1 MAAFLPPGRF
11 RGDGPEAGVFLQK
24 AHGSISKIFMVAFG
38 NAPSQ
43 HALKI
48 FPIPGTFRPRDQV
61 ECLIA
66 PDSISAIFAA
76 TNLHFLRLPP
86 LARGF
91 LSPPM
96 PETEIKNPEQSRE
109 DLLRLDHLKAAL
121 DQHAIVARTDV
132 HGRITFVNDKFCEIS
147 GYSREELLGRTHKVV
162 NSGRHPAGF
171 FRDLWKTISAGRVWK
186 GEIENRAKDGSHY
199 FVATTIV
206 PELDGDGK
214 PAAYLAIRTDVT
226 AQKLAAERLRVLTR
240 ELEAKNRDLE
250 TLISAASHDLRSPL
264 VNVQGFSAMVGE
276 QAETVR
282 DLLQAAAGGSPPS
295 RETVDAITGEM
306 TDAVRFICAGAEKMD
321 ALLKGLLVFSRM
333 GRTAPLLQP
342 VDADKLVRGS
352 LAATR
357 FQIESSGATVSLEP
371 LPPCLADA
379 GLLGQAVSNLIDN
392 AIKYRNPGRTLEL
405 GITASAEGGRCVYRF
420 SDNGI
425 GIAPEHR
432 EKVFELFHRLDPR
445 RGEGHGLGLAIVRR
459 AMDRMGG
466 TITVEQSPEGG
477 TVFAMSLA
485 AVPENHTAPAADGH
499 EHQPA

>member
-1 MAAFLPPGRF
+1 MS
-11 RGDGPEAGVFLQK
+11 E
-24 AHGSISKIFMVAFG
+24 
-38 NAPSQ
+38 
-43 HALKI
+43 
-48 FPIPGTFRPRDQV
+48 
-61 ECLIA
+61 
-66 PDSISAIFAA
+66 
-76 TNLHFLRLPP
+76 TNLSH
-86 LARGF
+86 
-91 LSPPM
+91 
-96 PETEIKNPEQSRE
+96 PESSHDDQLKLE
-109 DLLRLDHLKAAL
+109 HLKAAL

-132 HGRITFVNDKFCEIS
+132 QGRITFVNDKFCEIS
-147 GYSREELLGRTHKVV
+147 GYSREELIGRTHKVV

-171 FRDLWKTISAGRVWK
+171 FHELWKTISAGQVWM

-206 PELDGDGK
+206 PELGADGK

-226 AQKLAAERLRVLTR
+226 AQKLAAEKLRLLTQ

-264 VNVQGFSAMVGE
+264 VNVQGFSVLVGE

-282 DLLQAAAGGSPPS
+282 DLLQAAAGGTPPAP
-295 RETVDAITGEM
+295 ETVEAITGEM
-306 TDAVRFICAGAEKMD
+306 MEAVRFICAGAEKMD

-333 GRTAPLLQP
+333 GRTAPALQP
-342 VDADKLVRGS
+342 VNAEELVRGS

-357 FQIESSGATVSLEP
+357 FQIEASGASVRLDP
-371 LPPCLADA
+371 LPPCLADST
-379 GLLGQAVSNLIDN
+379 LLGQAVSNLIDN
-392 AIKYRNPGRTLEL
+392 AIKYRHPERTLEI
-405 GITASAEGGRCVYRF
+405 GISSAVEGGRCVYRF

-432 EKVFELFHRLDPR
+432 ERVFELFHRLDPR

-466 TITVEQSPEGG
+466 TITVEESPDGG

-485 AVPENHTAPAADGH
+485 AVPDSQLHPLARGQQSPVEEHGPATALSPAGT
-499 EHQPA
+499 

>member
-1 MAAFLPPGRF
+1 
-11 RGDGPEAGVFLQK
+11 
-24 AHGSISKIFMVAFG
+24 
-38 NAPSQ
+38 
-43 HALKI
+43 
-48 FPIPGTFRPRDQV
+48 
-61 ECLIA
+61 
-66 PDSISAIFAA
+66 
-76 TNLHFLRLPP
+76 
-86 LARGF
+86 
-91 LSPPM
+91 M

-392 AIKYRNPGRTLEL
+392 AIKYRDPGRTLALE
-405 GITASAEGGRCVYRF
+405 ITATEAGGRCVYRF